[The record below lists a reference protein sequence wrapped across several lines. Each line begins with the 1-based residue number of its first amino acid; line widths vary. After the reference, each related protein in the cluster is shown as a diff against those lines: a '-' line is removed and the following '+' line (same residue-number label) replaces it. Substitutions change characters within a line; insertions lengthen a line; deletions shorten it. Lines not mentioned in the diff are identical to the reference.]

1 MITEFFYPRC
11 GGVEVHVLSLCK
23 SLLSMDYHVRLWI
36 AYKQVI
42 VITRYDD
49 NHIGYELLDGILP
62 VYYLPLED
70 MTMGTVFPYFFVW
83 MPMLR
88 RVLTCMFVSLVD
100 TPQGADR
107 YSPLPPVHECHVLH
121 FCSSV

>member
-49 NHIGYELLDGILP
+49 NHIGYELLDDILP

>member
-1 MITEFFYPRC
+1 MVTEFFYPRC
-11 GGVEVHVLSLCK
+11 GGVEMHVLSLCK
-23 SLLSMDYHVRLWI
+23 TLLSMNYHVLLYT
-36 AYKQVI
+36 ANKQVI

-49 NHIGYELLDGILP
+49 NHIGYELLDDTLP

-88 RVLTCMFVSLVD
+88 RVVDYVRTSLSD
-100 TPQGADR
+100 TPKR
-107 YSPLPPVHECHVLH
+107 THRHSPFSSVHECHVLYLR
-121 FCSSV
+121 SSV